1 MNRNFI
7 KSVVFF
13 LTLLCV
19 SFINAQEITQDSIP
33 LSLEDAWDKAVTH
46 SKELKEQHLQT
57 NISEAY
63 IKDAKNQRLPS
74 VDLEASYGKLSNIPI
89 FVDGIDHDAEFIH
102 LEDHSVYEAEV
113 SAYFNIYAGGA
124 TNTAIKTAEA
134 RKEFQDHITEE
145 TEDQL
150 HLEVI
155 ENYLNLQRYYEFR
168 ELIKQ
173 NIKQNKERVRL
184 IGKLFENG
192 VVLKSD
198 VLRAKLQLS
207 QQQTQLLT
215 MNNNIVIATQSLNI
229 IMGNDDE
236 APIIPSDTIQ
246 LTSIGLNQEYQDY
259 VVSTL
264 NKSPLEKLANKQIE
278 LSELK
283 EDALKA
289 DKLPK
294 IGLFGNYAYSYP
306 QIRLYPYEQAS
317 YLLGMAGIRLS
328 YDLSAFYHDKHKER
342 AVEIEIEQ
350 QKVAKTNVEDK
361 LRKQVKSAYSRFN
374 EDLVK
379 IQVSEENIQS
389 AEENYRI
396 VDQTYFNQLSLLT
409 DLIDA
414 DTQLLQAQFELVNNQ
429 IAAKLHYYQLL
440 KISGEL

>member
-1 MNRNFI
+1 MKSNLI
-7 KSVVFF
+7 KRVLFF
-13 LTLLCV
+13 LPLLCV
-19 SFINAQEITQDSIP
+19 AMVHAQDITIDSIP
-33 LSLEDAWDKAVTH
+33 LSLEDAWKKAATF
-46 SKELKEQHLQT
+46 SKELKEEQLKT
-57 NISEAY
+57 NISEAH
-63 IKDAKNQRLPS
+63 IKDAKNQQLPS

-89 FVDGIDHDAEFIH
+89 FVNGIDHDAEFIH
-102 LEDHSVYEAEV
+102 LEDHSVYDAEV
-113 SAYFNIYAGGA
+113 STYFNIYAGGA
-124 TNTAIKTAEA
+124 TKTAIKTAET
-134 RKEFQDHITEE
+134 RRELQDHITAE

-155 ENYLNLQRYYEFR
+155 ENYLNLQRYYEFK

-184 IGKLFENG
+184 ITQLFENG

-215 MNNNIVIATQSLNI
+215 INNNIVIATQSLNI
-229 IMGNDDE
+229 IIGNEDNT
-236 APIIPSDTIQ
+236 PIVPSDSIQ
-246 LTSIGLNQEYQDY
+246 LQSIGLNKEYQKY
-259 VVSTL
+259 VASTL
-264 NKSPLEKLANKQIE
+264 KQSPLEKMAEKQIE

-283 EDALKA
+283 EEALKA

-294 IGLFGNYAYSYP
+294 IGLFGNYTYSYP
-306 QIRLYPYEQAS
+306 QIRLYPYEQAP
-317 YLLGMAGIRLS
+317 YLMGMAGLRLS
-328 YDLSAFYHDKHKER
+328 YDLSAFYHDKHKEK
-342 AVEIEIEQ
+342 AAEIEVEQ
-350 QKVAKTNVEDK
+350 QKVAKANVEDN
-361 LRKQVKSAYSRFN
+361 LRKQVKTAYSRFN

-379 IQVSEENIQS
+379 VQVSEESIS
-389 AEENYRI
+389 FAEENYRI

-414 DTQLLQAQFELVNNQ
+414 DTQLLQARFELVNNK

>member
-1 MNRNFI
+1 MKNNFI
-7 KSVVFF
+7 KGVLFF
-13 LTLLCV
+13 LLLLCV
-19 SFINAQEITQDSIP
+19 NLGKAQDITLDSIP
-33 LSLEDAWDKAVTH
+33 ISLEDAWSKAVTH

-57 NISEAY
+57 SISEAL

-102 LEDHSVYEAEV
+102 LEDHSVYDASV

-124 TNTAIKTAEA
+124 TKTAIKTAEA

-168 ELIKQ
+168 GLIKQ

-184 IGKLFENG
+184 ISQLFENG

-246 LTSIGLNQEYQDY
+246 LASIGLDQEYQNY
-259 VVSTL
+259 VAATL
-264 NKSPLEKLANKQIE
+264 HKSPLEKLAEKQIE

-294 IGLFGNYAYSYP
+294 IGLFGNYTYSYP
-306 QIRLYPYEQAS
+306 QIRLYPYEQAP

-328 YDLSAFYHDKHKER
+328 YDLSAFYHDKHKEK
-342 AVEIEIEQ
+342 AVEIEVEQ
-350 QKVAKTNVEDK
+350 QKVAKANVEDN

-414 DTQLLQAQFELVNNQ
+414 DTQLLQARFELVNNQ